1 MPGSVWGE
9 REEKRRKKPRNDEKT
24 GRKSGK
30 RKEIAPARERSG
42 AKKRKKEGKSPRVR
56 KKRGIEKQNE

>member
-1 MPGSVWGE
+1 MCGAKE
-9 REEKRRKKPRNDEKT
+9 RKREEKSPGMMRKRGEKAE
-24 GRKSGK
+24 K